1 MTSCIIEENELEDD
15 FMNKPWLTKE
25 KLIHYLLIVSLI
37 TITIIGLYYLQL
49 LTKNSLIR
57 IYHAIN
63 SVFIPFII
71 AFFLSFIIGPL
82 SNVIHQKLKIKR
94 GIAIVLAI
102 LIGILFIL
110 AILGIAI
117 YFIVTQMSS
126 IINSLLAY
134 IDNESLSS
142 VINDMMSTITSYF
155 QNSDMADLINEMTQ
169 NGASIDR
176 ILGLAGTVL
185 VALSGFASSFFG
197 IIMIFVLTPVFMY
210 YLISEK
216 EYIFTNISKVAPKKM
231 RPHVVELGRRSDVV
245 IRNYFK
251 GQGLMMLIIFLFFG
265 VTLSILSLFLP
276 SFPVYYAIIFA
287 TLMGL
292 FNIIPYLGAWLG
304 VMAPI
309 VFLLTKHLELQLN
322 GGGNIFLIAMFI
334 VIGLQLV
341 EQALEGSIIQPNVLG
356 KQVHIHP
363 LAVLSALLFFGGVFG
378 FAGVLLA
385 VPLTGTIKAS
395 IDYFKEINDKAE
407 KNQSEKVDEVSE
419 EPIKKKAGI
428 KKAKP
433 KV

>member
-1 MTSCIIEENELEDD
+1 
-15 FMNKPWLTKE
+15 MNKPWLTKE
-25 KLIHYLLIVSLI
+25 KLIHYLLVVSLI
-37 TITIIGLYYLQL
+37 TITIIGLYFLQL

-57 IYHAIN
+57 IYNAIN
-63 SVFIPFII
+63 SVLIPFII

-82 SNVIHQKLKIKR
+82 SNVIHKKLKIKR
-94 GIAIVLAI
+94 GIAIILAI
-102 LIGILFIL
+102 LIGIIFIL
-110 AILGIAI
+110 GVIGIAV
-117 YFIVTQMSS
+117 YFIITQMSS

-142 VINDMMSTITSYF
+142 VINDMMNTIMAYF
-155 QNSDMADLINEMTQ
+155 ESSDIADLISEMTQ
-169 NGASIDR
+169 NGASIER
-176 ILGLAGTVL
+176 ILGLAGSVL
-185 VALSGFASSFFG
+185 VTLSGFASSLFG
-197 IIMIFVLTPVFMY
+197 IIMIFVLTPVFMF

-216 EYIFTNISKVAPKKM
+216 EYIFTNISKVAPKKV

-251 GQGLMMLIIFLFFG
+251 GQGLMMLIIFLFFS
-265 VTLSILSLFLP
+265 VTLSILSLFVP
-276 SFPVYYAIIFA
+276 SFPVYYALIFA

-304 VMAPI
+304 VMAPLI
-309 VFLLTKHLELQLN
+309 FLLTKHLELQLN
-322 GGGNIFLIAMFI
+322 GGGNIFLIAMII

-395 IDYFKEINDKAE
+395 IDYFGELNDKAE
-407 KNQSEKVDEVSE
+407 REQKTNDIENNE
-419 EPIKKKAGI
+419 EPKKKKMGI
-428 KKAKP
+428 KKTKP
-433 KV
+433 KA

>member
-1 MTSCIIEENELEDD
+1 
-15 FMNKPWLTKE
+15 MNKPWLTKE
-25 KLIHYLLIVSLI
+25 KLIHYLLVVSLI
-37 TITIIGLYYLQL
+37 TITIIGLYFLQL

-57 IYHAIN
+57 IYNAIN
-63 SVFIPFII
+63 SVLIPFII

-82 SNVIHQKLKIKR
+82 SNVIHKKLKIKR
-94 GIAIVLAI
+94 GIAIILAI
-102 LIGILFIL
+102 LIGIIFIL
-110 AILGIAI
+110 GVIGIAV
-117 YFIVTQMSS
+117 YFIITQMSS

-142 VINDMMSTITSYF
+142 VINDMMNTIMAYF
-155 QNSDMADLINEMTQ
+155 ESSDIADLISEMTQ
-169 NGASIDR
+169 NGASIER
-176 ILGLAGTVL
+176 ILGLAGSVL
-185 VALSGFASSFFG
+185 VTLSGFASSLFG
-197 IIMIFVLTPVFMY
+197 IIMIFVLTPVFMF

-216 EYIFTNISKVAPKKM
+216 EYIFTNISKVAPKKV

-251 GQGLMMLIIFLFFG
+251 GQGLMMLIIFLFFS
-265 VTLSILSLFLP
+265 VTLSILSLFVP
-276 SFPVYYAIIFA
+276 SFPVYYALIFA

-304 VMAPI
+304 VMAPLI
-309 VFLLTKHLELQLN
+309 FLLTKHLELQLN
-322 GGGNIFLIAMFI
+322 GGGNIFLIAMII

-395 IDYFKEINDKAE
+395 IDYFGELNDKVE
-407 KNQSEKVDEVSE
+407 REQKTNDLEQNE
-419 EPIKKKAGI
+419 EPKKKKMSIKKT
-428 KKAKP
+428 KP
-433 KV
+433 KA

>member
-1 MTSCIIEENELEDD
+1 
-15 FMNKPWLTKE
+15 MNKPWLTKE
-25 KLIHYLLIVSLI
+25 KLIHYLLIVSLV
-37 TITIIGLYYLQL
+37 TIAIIGLYFLQL

-57 IYHAIN
+57 IFSAIN
-63 SVFIPFII
+63 SVLIPFVI
-71 AFFLSFIIGPL
+71 AFFFSFIIGPL
-82 SNVIHQKLKIKR
+82 ANVIHKKLKVKK
-94 GIAIVLAI
+94 GIATIFAI
-102 LIGILFIL
+102 LIGMIF
-110 AILGIAI
+110 ILGIIGIAV
-117 YFIVTQMSS
+117 YFIITQMSS

-142 VINDMMSTITSYF
+142 VISDMMNTITAYF
-155 QNSDMADLINEMTQ
+155 ESSDIADLISEMTQ
-169 NGASIDR
+169 NGASIER
-176 ILGLAGTVL
+176 ILGLAGSIL
-185 VALSGFASSFFG
+185 VTLSGFASSLFG
-197 IIMIFVLTPVFMY
+197 IIMIFVLTPVFMF
-210 YLISEK
+210 YLIREK
-216 EYIFTNISKVAPKKM
+216 EYIFTNISKVTPKKV

-265 VTLSILSLFLP
+265 VTLSILSLFVP
-276 SFPVYYAIIFA
+276 SFPVYYALIFA

-292 FNIIPYLGAWLG
+292 FNIVPYLGAWLG
-304 VMAPI
+304 VMAPL

-322 GGGNIFLIAMFI
+322 GGGNIFLIAMI
-334 VIGLQLV
+334 VVIGLQLL

-363 LAVLSALLFFGGVFG
+363 LAVLSALLFFGGIFG

-395 IDYFKEINDKAE
+395 IDYFGELNDRAEQEQKEIE
-407 KNQSEKVDEVSE
+407 SENSE
-419 EPIKKKAGI
+419 EPKKKKIGI